1 MLKICIIVAVFLLAW
16 SLTAISSTKS
26 VASVELIAVE
36 NHHIIELNSDQP
48 YVGAFH
54 VNADDLSI
62 RENVEATAVT
72 VSILSTDLSSFPNGS
87 WLAGGMFVQA
97 QDSFYRN
104 VDYAFYMML
113 VLDSSGSFY
122 VDLGLHQTREE
133 TAPLH
138 KPNEEVIYA
147 YTWRASGIDYA
158 TPVTL
163 AQKWTADGFVHY
175 AISVPGGDFN
185 LISVDVASKPY
196 CDHIIR
202 KFYAGNVVVEPF
214 PISRYVNYFQFG
226 VVSSE
231 SMQNTH
237 WTVYLKEPE
246 MLRPSGWSKVE
257 KAWSIQ
263 GDIAYLD
270 WSWKWGGSPYEGV
283 DAQHCQSPLGCH
295 GLIFAY
301 NKQTL
306 LPGRV
311 LWDDTAQSQ
320 SGTVAT
326 PVANGAAILVYG
338 LAVGLAIAIGVR
350 VKPSKQM
357 STNFYISQE
366 QLWRQS
372 SSSVKSHSVRRIDRS
387 NSS

>member
-16 SLTAISSTKS
+16 SLTAISSARS

-62 RENVEATAVT
+62 REHVEATAVT
-72 VSILSTDLSSFPNGS
+72 VSILSTDLSSFPSGS

-113 VLDSSGSFY
+113 VLDSSGNFY

-138 KPNEEVIYA
+138 KPNEEVVYA

-163 AQKWTADGFVHY
+163 VQKWTADGFVHY
-175 AISVPGGDFN
+175 AISVPDGDFN

-214 PISRYVNYFQFG
+214 PLSRYVNYFQFG

-231 SMQNTH
+231 NIQNSH

-270 WSWKWGGSPYEGV
+270 WSWKWGGQAYEGV
-283 DAQHCQSPLGCH
+283 DAQHYQNPLGYH

-301 NKQTL
+301 NKKTL

-311 LWDDTAQSQ
+311 LWDDTTQNQ
-320 SGTVAT
+320 NGTAAT
-326 PVANGAAILVYG
+326 PVANSATISVYG

-350 VKPSKQM
+350 TKASKQM
-357 STNFYISQE
+357 PK
-366 QLWRQS
+366 
-372 SSSVKSHSVRRIDRS
+372 KS
-387 NSS
+387 